1 MAKLNKDTN
10 LTGTIT
16 LSKATGTK
24 VTLDTDKKYLTKDI
38 ELTINAPTT
47 TASASGLTVSYGD
60 GWITGGSTTCS
71 DANLL
76 AANIKKNVSIFGV
89 TGTYEGGGNTVVVS
103 DTADPAGGTVRTI
116 TMTQEPV
123 ML

>member
-1 MAKLNKDTN
+1 MATLTDSTN

-47 TASASGLTVSYGD
+47 SATVSGATVSYGE
-60 GWITGGSTTCS
+60 GWISAGSKTVT
-71 DANLL
+71 DANLI
-76 AANIKKNVSIFGV
+76 ASNIKKDVTIFGV
-89 TGTYEGGGNTVVVS
+89 TGTLESNS
-103 DTADPAGGTVRTI
+103 LIIEDSIDENGGTIRTI
-116 TMTQEPV
+116 TTTTGPF

>member
-1 MAKLNKDTN
+1 MATLTDSTN

-47 TASASGLTVSYGD
+47 SATVSGATVSYGE
-60 GWITGGSTTCS
+60 GWISAGSKTVT
-71 DANLL
+71 DENLI
-76 AANIKKNVSIFGV
+76 ASNIKKDVTIFGV
-89 TGTYEGGGNTVVVS
+89 TGTLESGSLAIEDFIDKN
-103 DTADPAGGTVRTI
+103 GGTIRTI
-116 TMTQEPV
+116 TTTNKPYI
-123 ML
+123 L

>member
-1 MAKLNKDTN
+1 MATLTDSTN

-38 ELTINAPTT
+38 ELTINAPIT
-47 TASASGLTVSYGD
+47 SATVSGATVSYGE
-60 GWITGGSTTCS
+60 GWISAGSKTVT
-71 DANLL
+71 DANLI
-76 AANIKKNVSIFGV
+76 ASNIKKDVTIFGV
-89 TGTYEGGGNTVVVS
+89 TGTLESNS
-103 DTADPAGGTVRTI
+103 LIIEDSIDENGGTIRTI
-116 TMTQEPV
+116 TTTTGPF